1 MISEEFK
8 PGAVAQ
14 AKSLGFEPAIVW
26 VEHPIQNRTPEQLA
40 ALADGV
46 LDEILGQISRGP
58 A

>member
-46 LDEILGQISRGP
+46 LDEILGQICRG
-58 A
+58 AA

>member
-40 ALADGV
+40 ALADSV
-46 LDEILGQISRGP
+46 LDEILSQICRGS